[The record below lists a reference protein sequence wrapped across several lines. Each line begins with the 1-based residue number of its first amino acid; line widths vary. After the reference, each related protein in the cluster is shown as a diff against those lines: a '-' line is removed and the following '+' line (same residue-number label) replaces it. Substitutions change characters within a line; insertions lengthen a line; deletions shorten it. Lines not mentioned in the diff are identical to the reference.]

1 MTVEEV
7 TSRQVTRR
15 KLLKRAGVTGAV
27 LLAAPVV
34 SSTASAGPNDPR
46 LNRFVCKQGCEVG
59 GDPCFGQRD
68 CTNNDQNPNCS
79 CLLTQAGRCFC
90 HAFAF
95 CSDLAPCSAAADCPE
110 GWACASSCCS
120 ASPDEN
126 FCHPPCGVGGVAR
139 AAGGAKTSGG

>member
-59 GDPCFGQRD
+59 GDPCFGQQP
-68 CTNNDQNPNCS
+68 CTNPQERFCT

-90 HAFAF
+90 HEPAKLRRPGFVRHGVRLPGRLGVRIELLLGRRHEHQI
-95 CSDLAPCSAAADCPE
+95 LATRPAAPAQ
-110 GWACASSCCS
+110 
-120 ASPDEN
+120 
-126 FCHPPCGVGGVAR
+126 R
-139 AAGGAKTSGG
+139 QR